1 MKRLKDNK
9 SLLISMILLFIL
21 LVFVVL
27 QSDFA
32 PREDKERKH
41 VSMIVYGDDSERWEN
56 MRQGAGL
63 VCSEKNADLSLITM
77 MTENDVQEQKDI
89 IDREIEDGAD
99 ALIIAACDT
108 AGIKDH
114 LRDKKLRIPVSFV
127 EAAGDISMPFENV
140 YCAAPDDYRI
150 GYELGQSIV
159 ENESDIVTVAIISE
173 NLQRE
178 GVSLREQGLR
188 DAIDGSVG
196 KIINWSRNDH
206 EKNAGTRMF
215 IQRALV
221 SEATDVIV
229 TFDNPTTDA
238 LLDALNNLNAT
249 SRIYCISTSD
259 KAVYNLYSKEIKV
272 LGYPDEYA
280 MGYLAAIYALDRS
293 EAWKKYRDTG
303 IEYRLVRKENM
314 YDEDNQTL
322 LFPFAN

>member
-1 MKRLKDNK
+1 MNRLKNNK
-9 SLLISMILLFIL
+9 SLLIAVILLLLL

-27 QSDFA
+27 QSNFV
-32 PREDKERKH
+32 PHEDKARKH
-41 VSMIVYGDDSERWEN
+41 VSMIVYGDDPERWEN

-63 VCSEKNADLSLITM
+63 VCGEKNADLSLITM
-77 MTENDVQEQKDI
+77 MSENDIQEQKDI
-89 IDREIEDGAD
+89 IDREIADGAD
-99 ALIIAACDT
+99 ALIIAACDSV
-108 AGIKDH
+108 GIKEY
-114 LRDKKLRIPVSFV
+114 LKEKKLRIPVSFV
-127 EAAGDISMPFENV
+127 ETAGELAMSFENV
-140 YCAAPDDYRI
+140 YCAAPDDYGM
-150 GYELGQSIV
+150 GYELGQSLL

-173 NLQRE
+173 NTQRE
-178 GVSLREQGLR
+178 SVSLREQGLR
-188 DAIDGSVG
+188 DAIEDSVG

-259 KAVYNLYSKEIKV
+259 KAVYNLHSEEIKV
-272 LGYPDEYA
+272 LGYPDEYS
-280 MGYLAAIYALDRS
+280 MGYLAAMYALDRS
-293 EAWKKYRDTG
+293 EAWKKYRDTK
-303 IEYRLVRKENM
+303 IEYRLVMKENM